1 MGIVS
6 FSPVDFPPYH
16 SFRTRDLLPIVELPQ
31 GPAQLVA
38 IARLLRSTLNR
49 KDRKAFDAMPISKT
63 LDLVVAYLELSIE
76 YEEMLIEREVEIE
89 LASRGTA
96 A

>member
-16 SFRTRDLLPIVELPQ
+16 SFRTKDLLPIVELPA
-31 GPAQLVA
+31 GPTQLVA
-38 IARLLRSTLNR
+38 VARLLRSTLSR
-49 KDRKAFDAMPISKT
+49 RDRKRFDEMPISKT
-63 LDLVVAYLELSIE
+63 LDLVVSYLELSIE
-76 YEEMLIEREVEIE
+76 YEEMLIEREVAIE

-96 A
+96 T

>member
-16 SFRTRDLLPIVELPQ
+16 SFRTKDLLPIVELPP

-38 IARLLRSTLNR
+38 VARLLRSTLSR
-49 KDRKAFDAMPISKT
+49 KDQKRFDEMPISKT
-63 LDLVVAYLELSIE
+63 LDLVVSYFELSIE
-76 YEEMLIEREVEIE
+76 YEEMLIEREVAVE

-96 A
+96 T

>member
-16 SFRTRDLLPIVELPQ
+16 SFKTKDLLPIVELPT
-31 GPAQLVA
+31 GPPQLVA
-38 IARLLRSTLNR
+38 VARLLRSTLKS
-49 KDRKAFDAMPISKT
+49 KDRKRFDALPIGET

-76 YEEMLIEREVEIE
+76 YEEMLIEREVAVE

-96 A
+96 T